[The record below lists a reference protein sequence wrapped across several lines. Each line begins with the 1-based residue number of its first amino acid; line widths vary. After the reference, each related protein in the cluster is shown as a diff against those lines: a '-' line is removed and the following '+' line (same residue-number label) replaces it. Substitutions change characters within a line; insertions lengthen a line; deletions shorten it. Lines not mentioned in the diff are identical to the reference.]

1 MVVWGGSQSLSNRE
15 AAMPASHLRRI
26 CLMMGPGTLPSQ
38 GRDRMDLT
46 QYNARLS
53 GKPRLTRRAMVAA
66 FPEIANEQATHED
79 LRRSSRKIN
88 GILARGDFDGLV
100 YIQGANTLEEI
111 AYLFRE
117 LQRFFDE
124 Y

>member
-1 MVVWGGSQSLSNRE
+1 MAAWGGSQSLSNRE

-53 GKPRLTRRAMVAA
+53 GKPRLTPPRNGRR
-66 FPEIANEQATHED
+66 F
-79 LRRSSRKIN
+79 SRD
-88 GILARGDFDGLV
+88 R
-100 YIQGANTLEEI
+100 
-111 AYLFRE
+111 
-117 LQRFFDE
+117 QRAGHP
-124 Y
+124 